1 MQEECIFIHNWE
13 KKKANFSLHLHF
25 KKNGCKGIQST
36 ASMGKK
42 NWSMCGVGR
51 VTRQVLSESWRGDES
66 MQERGDVG
74 RKQQQGWLEGQ
85 TLLPADSAD
94 LALTNS
100 LQLIRT
106 SYREALHYYWSVL
119 SEKKFPVF
127 PRNVFAQRQR
137 SEADLP
143 GDRRGLLPSSRRQA
157 CLVSQAHSHPCDTA
171 TRELWSCFLHAA
183 SAVRSSRVTWHELWG
198 TERCKP
204 WLCLEHAALWMLMK
218 KHSIIKKSSVLQLWA
233 HLQSTGGNTLKGLL
247 SFKDSLSA
255 F

>member
-13 KKKANFSLHLHF
+13 KKKANFSLHLHL
-25 KKNGCKGIQST
+25 KKMAAK
-36 ASMGKK
+36 ASRALLV
-42 NWSMCGVGR
+42 W
-51 VTRQVLSESWRGDES
+51 
-66 MQERGDVG
+66 G
-74 RKQQQGWLEGQ
+74 RKTEVCVGLEGWQGRCWVKAGGEMKACRKGEMWGGSSSKAGWEGQ

-127 PRNVFAQRQR
+127 PRNIFAQRQR